1 MNIIRGAELST
12 FKTTAISL
20 GRAKKE
26 DRNGQKNRYMV
37 VTMQDVDS
45 PADKSREFFFEDE
58 LDTELGPNL
67 IDILKNFA
75 ADDPRGATNP
85 RYKGMKVVNIKAAKE
100 SQEFEVDGVSVLQPY
115 LRWPGGM
122 FETYKLKKG
131 PCYANDIDGNRIK
144 DANGND
150 VIVDSIQ
157 VFTQI
162 KMLKPDANGNMETIY
177 FKKFDLNSRGR
188 RMERRFYQQ
197 AVNQS
202 ANTQGVKDEDPEGDE
217 QPAGETLDF

>member
-20 GRAKKE
+20 GRAKRE

-58 LDTELGPNL
+58 LDTELGQNL

-75 ADDPRGATNP
+75 KRDPRGESNP
-85 RYKGMKVVNIKAAKE
+85 RYKDMWLVDLKTAKE
-100 SQEFEVDGVSVLQPY
+100 SQEFESVLQPY

-131 PCYANDIDGNRIK
+131 PCYANDIDGKRIK

-197 AVNQS
+197 AVNPS
-202 ANTQGVKDEDPEGDE
+202 GNTQGVQDEEPEDNE
-217 QPAGETLDF
+217 PPAGEVLDF